1 MQLRKITIFLISVAI
16 SLTALAQSQ
25 SGKASYYSKRM
36 TGTKTANGERLH
48 HDSMTCAHKSF
59 KFGTFLKVTN
69 IETGKTVVVRVNDRG
84 PYIRGRIVDLSYGA
98 AARLGILGDGTAHV
112 RIEKAEP
119 ENTIW
124 FDVNR
129 FDSKG
134 QSHHSPLGP
143 LHLPKAKIDSTLIGR
158 PMPVVR

>member
-1 MQLRKITIFLISVAI
+1 MRIRKTIVFIFAMVI

-25 SGKASYYSKRM
+25 SGKASYYAKRM
-36 TGTKTANGERLH
+36 TGHKTANGERIH
-48 HDSMTCAHKSF
+48 HDSMTCAHKSY

-69 IETGKTVVVRVNDRG
+69 TETGKTVVVRVNDRG

-98 AARLGILGDGTAHV
+98 AERLGILGQGTAHV
-112 RIEKAEP
+112 RIEATEP

-134 QSHHSPLGP
+134 NNLHSPLGP
-143 LHLPKAKIDSTLIGR
+143 LHLPKEKIDSALIGR
-158 PMPVVR
+158 PMPAVR